1 MDCSLVCNLFFSLNT
16 FRNLNLNSANLNFYH
31 FIGLISFYAFY
42 YYFDL
47 HKVHLSSTKSTF
59 MKSGV
64 YIFLKFKKNIL
75 GIMKLFSYFQ
85 QNFIDVCVLCIC
97 MNLYSVAVLTTT
109 RDQTMH
115 LALVQRP
122 IPQIINPSHT
132 TKQTTNPLI
141 A

>member
-97 MNLYSVAVLTTT
+97 MNLYSVAVLWL
-109 RDQTMH
+109 D
-115 LALVQRP
+115 
-122 IPQIINPSHT
+122 SHPDNNKGPDHEPCACPKT
-132 TKQTTNPLI
+132 HTI
-141 A
+141 DH